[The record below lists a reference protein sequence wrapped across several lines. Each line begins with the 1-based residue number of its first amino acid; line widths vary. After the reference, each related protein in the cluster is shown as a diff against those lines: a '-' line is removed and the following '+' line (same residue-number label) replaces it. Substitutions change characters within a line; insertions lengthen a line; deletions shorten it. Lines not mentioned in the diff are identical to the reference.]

1 MIALVTDLPE
11 ARTELSDVI
20 RLFFPMEEI
29 TEEGLPRLVHSHEGG
44 RHTAVWI
51 TEKGPVTRSLEVPVP
66 EGDPIVRLRML
77 RRGAKLAAFEAMQ
90 QAEDLHLPWGALTGI
105 RPAHLIRQLIQERGS
120 LAAARETLERDF
132 HVSPARVQLLADILA
147 QQEPIFRWGDDEA
160 VDIYVG
166 IPFCKS
172 RCLYCSFLS
181 VDLSKTRCDV
191 AAYGD
196 ALVKEIAHAGEFLER
211 LGKRPHALYVGG
223 GTPTALGQEPLDRIL
238 AAMGKAFPGYVEL
251 TCEAGRPDT
260 LNPDMFRMMMDRGVS
275 RISINPQTFND
286 ATLERIG
293 RSHTSAETLRSLD
306 EALAAGFRN
315 INMDLIMGLPG
326 ETVADAAHTL
336 SVVRGLPIQNLTVHT
351 LTIKR
356 SSALHEHLAR
366 WPLPSCEDTEAM
378 VELGAQTAR
387 DMGMAPY
394 YLYRQK
400 AQRGNLENVGYTL
413 PGQACIYNV
422 DIMEETHHN
431 LALGAG
437 AISKR
442 MIYAENRHERLSHPK
457 SVPLYMEKLDEL
469 CRENETFFTQ
479 KG

>member
-1 MIALVTDLPE
+1 MISLITDLPE
-11 ARTELSDVI
+11 ARSEISDVI

-29 TEEGLPRLVHSHEGG
+29 TEEGLPRLVHRHEGG

-51 TEKGPVTRSLEVPVP
+51 TEKGEFTHSMVVPVP
-66 EGDPIVRLRML
+66 ENDPIARLRML
-77 RRGAKLAAFEAMQ
+77 RRGAKLAAFEAIQ
-90 QAEDLHLPWGALTGI
+90 QAENLHLPWGALTGI
-105 RPAHLIRQLIQERGS
+105 RPTRLIRQLTLECGS
-120 LAAARETLERDF
+120 LAGAQKALAEDF
-132 HVSPARVQLLADILA
+132 HVSPGRVQLLADILT
-147 QQEPIFRWGDDEA
+147 QQEPIFHWGDDEA
-160 VDIYVG
+160 VDIYAG

-181 VDLSKTRCDV
+181 VDLSKTHCDA

-196 ALVKEIAHAGEFLER
+196 ALVKEIIHAGAFLKR

-223 GTPTALGQEPLDRIL
+223 GTPTALGWEPLARIL
-238 AAMGKAFPGYVEL
+238 EAMVKAFPGYAEL

-260 LNPDMFRMMMDRGVS
+260 LNPDMFRMMKDRGVT

-293 RSHTSAETLRSLD
+293 RSHTSADTLRSLD
-306 EALAAGFRN
+306 EALAAGFRD

-326 ETVADAAHTL
+326 ETVEDAAHTL
-336 SVVRGLPIQNLTVHT
+336 SVVKELPIQNLTVHT

-366 WPLPSCEDTEAM
+366 WPLPSCEDTEQM
-378 VELGAQTAR
+378 VEMGAQTAR
-387 DMGMAPY
+387 EMGMVPY

-413 PGQACIYNV
+413 PGRACIYNV

-437 AISKR
+437 AISKK
-442 MIYAENRHERLSHPK
+442 MIYRENRHERLPHPK
-457 SVPLYMEKLDEL
+457 SVPLYMEKLDEI
-469 CRENETFFTQ
+469 CEENETFFTQ